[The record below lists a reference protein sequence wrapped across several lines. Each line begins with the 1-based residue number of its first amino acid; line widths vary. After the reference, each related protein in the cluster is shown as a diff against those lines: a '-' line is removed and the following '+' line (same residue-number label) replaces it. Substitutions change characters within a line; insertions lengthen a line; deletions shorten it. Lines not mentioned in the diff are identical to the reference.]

1 MDAGAKAASGG
12 KGMAWHIP
20 EVWTEIGGSVF
31 LTFKGRLVVNQ
42 KEFLHGYSSEH
53 LRVYRDSKDP
63 TVPRPW
69 THHLVVGSWFVQMAI
84 HTAAPY
90 QGILF
95 PQGMGQIRT
104 HARLGTA

>member
-42 KEFLHGYSSEH
+42 KKNL
-53 LRVYRDSKDP
+53 
-63 TVPRPW
+63 
-69 THHLVVGSWFVQMAI
+69 A
-84 HTAAPY
+84 
-90 QGILF
+90 
-95 PQGMGQIRT
+95 
-104 HARLGTA
+104 